1 MAKHGVVETS
11 RLAATHWGAHIY
23 SVISETDIDNGNVG
37 YVGAL
42 SEDVD
47 GQETYEFGVFDAD
60 TIGAKRAVLVAHPEW
75 SYDDRKKENQALYN
89 FYNPAGIPFRVFDL
103 TAGDDFKISE
113 ECFNATGVDEIE
125 KDQYVVLEAG
135 KTTFKIVEEE
145 PTDAGFVGVI
155 TGKYQ
160 RAAGFKQENGT
171 LYGAPTYVYGVHV
184 ERNDLILGGGA

>member
-23 SVISETDIDNGNVG
+23 SLVHDANIDNGNVG

-42 SEDVD
+42 SEDID
-47 GQETYEFGVFDAD
+47 GQETYEFGVFDSE
-60 TIGAKRAVLVAHPEW
+60 TIGKKRAVLVAHPEW
-75 SYDDRKKENQALYN
+75 SYDESTRANQALSAYYN
-89 FYNPAGIPFRVFDL
+89 KAGIPFRAFDL

-113 ECFNATGVDEIE
+113 ECFDASGVDEIE
-125 KDQYVVLEAG
+125 AGQYVVLDNG

-145 PTDAGFVGVI
+145 PATAGFYGVI

-171 LYGAPTYVYGVHV
+171 LYGEPTFVYGVHV
-184 ERNDLILGGGA
+184 ERNDLILGE